1 MWREAAFLIERR
13 ITGWI
18 IQGTS
23 ASVFAELEEKSH
35 PFSPLMSSAMKK
47 HTDKGLT
54 IAIDSF
60 HWYMLSCFI
69 LSLCSL
75 NNQTWLCSNP
85 GSLCEILQIL
95 HDDVIKWKHFPR
107 YWPFVRG
114 IHRSPV
120 NSPHKVQ
127 WSGVFMFFYLCLNER
142 LSKQPCGWWLETP
155 SWSLWCHC
163 NGYIKLMY
171 IVHVLLWFRYRPIL
185 IASALQDYRTDA
197 GKS

>member
-75 NNQTWLCSNP
+75 NNKTWLCSNP

-114 IHRSPV
+114 THRSPV
-120 NSPHKVQ
+120 NSPHKGQ
-127 WSGVFMFFYLCLNER
+127 WSGVFMFCLISAWMNGWVNNR
-142 LSKQPCGWWLETP
+142 VADDWRRHRDHYDVTVMDTLNSCIFFTSCCGLGT
-155 SWSLWCHC
+155 
-163 NGYIKLMY
+163 GR
-171 IVHVLLWFRYRPIL
+171 F
-185 IASALQDYRTDA
+185 
-197 GKS
+197 